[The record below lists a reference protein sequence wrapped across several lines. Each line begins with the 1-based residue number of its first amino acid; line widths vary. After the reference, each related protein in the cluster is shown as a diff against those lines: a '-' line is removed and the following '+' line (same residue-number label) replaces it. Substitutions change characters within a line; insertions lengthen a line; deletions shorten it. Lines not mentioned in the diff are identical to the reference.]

1 MKLLLLSRFIGAVPE
16 FLKTLKADS
25 RAATRIAY
33 INDASKP
40 LGNAPFVERERL
52 QLQDLGYTLVPLTI
66 GDGTA
71 ADLSAV
77 LDTVDAVYVAGGMAD
92 CLMAALRRTGS
103 DAVLVERVRAGLPYI
118 GASAGAVIMGTGIDA
133 AIALDGHTEGTSL
146 DDLSGLGLVDAV
158 ILPHA
163 DGQLPPYPPEIIAQV
178 ASRLQG
184 MPGLTTLADDSAL
197 LVEGKNVRLVP
208 SPASA

>member
-146 DDLSGLGLVDAV
+146 DDLSGLGLQSAVD
-158 ILPHA
+158 
-163 DGQLPPYPPEIIAQV
+163 QLCEYP
-178 ASRLQG
+178 
-184 MPGLTTLADDSAL
+184 DSCRHGSGNRSG
-197 LVEGKNVRLVP
+197 EEEQECP
-208 SPASA
+208 Q